1 MICTTCNLHYPEH
14 LNFCRRCG
22 NTLTESM
29 DEPAVEA
36 PCCTRCG
43 ARFVPGE
50 NFCQQCGYKL
60 SQRSQETVVGGCY
73 GCGTPW
79 RSGWLY
85 CRKCGLDRDQA
96 LMGPLSASADGVS
109 KVAPPGKPEEV
120 VEDEVEKV
128 PCPVC
133 NVTIKPYSRFCEA
146 CGGSIAPYS
155 RPISAPILDM
165 EAGRIEEAEEVE
177 PGVAEFEKD
186 ERAAAERFAAAD
198 REDAG
203 PATGIES
210 AGTPAATPPAKP
222 RERLRVIP
230 IPGPIPGPDPGPVL
244 GTVTGPGKATGREP
258 EVGGA
263 GSARRLAR
271 ISGGDPAGQKRGGGK
286 GSVRADGAS
295 RSSGNAAWQAF
306 GIVSVVL
313 IILGLLASWWVL
325 RAEPSQSPAN
335 RSLNG
340 MKDGGALPPVPSGSK
355 LEERGSVPV
364 APEGMV
370 YVAGGLLR
378 MGRENGDELER
389 PVREVEVRPF
399 FMDLTEVTNEMYLRY
414 VRATGA
420 TPPAHWIDGL
430 YRDGEARFP
439 VVNVSWNEAN
449 GYAAW
454 ANKRLPT
461 EAEWEMAARGTAGRL
476 YPWGDV
482 WKEGR
487 GNVRSGREARLV
499 RVGSFPG
506 GASPDG
512 ILDLSGNVWEW
523 TADKPM
529 RYGDRAAQIAE
540 GRIIRG
546 GAYDVT
552 IDRATATYRGIV
564 PENRGYDKT
573 GFRCVR
579 DPEPPASARNGQ

>member
-1 MICTTCNLHYPEH
+1 
-14 LNFCRRCG
+14 
-22 NTLTESM
+22 
-29 DEPAVEA
+29 
-36 PCCTRCG
+36 
-43 ARFVPGE
+43 
-50 NFCQQCGYKL
+50 
-60 SQRSQETVVGGCY
+60 
-73 GCGTPW
+73 
-79 RSGWLY
+79 
-85 CRKCGLDRDQA
+85 
-96 LMGPLSASADGVS
+96 
-109 KVAPPGKPEEV
+109 
-120 VEDEVEKV
+120 
-128 PCPVC
+128 
-133 NVTIKPYSRFCEA
+133 
-146 CGGSIAPYS
+146 
-155 RPISAPILDM
+155 
-165 EAGRIEEAEEVE
+165 
-177 PGVAEFEKD
+177 
-186 ERAAAERFAAAD
+186 
-198 REDAG
+198 
-203 PATGIES
+203 
-210 AGTPAATPPAKP
+210 
-222 RERLRVIP
+222 
-230 IPGPIPGPDPGPVL
+230 
-244 GTVTGPGKATGREP
+244 VTGPGKATGREP

>member
-14 LNFCRRCG
+14 LSFCRRCG

-120 VEDEVEKV
+120 IEDEVEKV

-133 NVTIKPYSRFCEA
+133 GVTIKPYSRFCEA

-155 RPISAPILDM
+155 RPISAPIQEM
-165 EAGRIEEAEEVE
+165 EASLITEAGEVE
-177 PGVAEFEKD
+177 PEIAEFGKD
-186 ERAAAERFAAAD
+186 EPGAAERFAAAD
-198 REDAG
+198 REDSGQA
-203 PATGIES
+203 PAIE
-210 AGTPAATPPAKP
+210 AVDAPAVTPPAKP

-230 IPGPIPGPDPGPVL
+230 VGPVARP
-244 GTVTGPGKATGREP
+244 GTGPGTGLGKPGGREP
-258 EVGGA
+258 EAGGA
-263 GSARRLAR
+263 GGARRLAR
-271 ISGGDPAGQKRGGGK
+271 TSGDDQAGQKRGGGK
-286 GSVRADGAS
+286 WSRRADGATG
-295 RSSGNAAWQAF
+295 SSGNAAWQAF

-325 RAEPSQSPAN
+325 RAEPSPSPAD

-340 MKDGGALPPVPSGSK
+340 MKDGVALPPVPTGSK
-355 LEERGSVPV
+355 VEEKGSVPV

-389 PVREVEVRPF
+389 PVREVEVGPF

-420 TPPAHWIDGL
+420 TPPAHWINGL

-449 GYAAW
+449 GFAAW

-461 EAEWEMAARGTAGRL
+461 ETEWEMAARGTEGRL

-487 GNVRSGREARLV
+487 GNVGPGREARLV

-506 GASPDG
+506 GASPYG

-564 PENRGYDKT
+564 PENSGYDKT

-579 DPEPPASARNGQ
+579 DPEPAANARSGR